1 MNISILIVALALF
14 GWLSPA
20 SAAEGYPNRPITLV
34 VPFAAGGPADT
45 LARLLA
51 ERIRPL
57 LGQPLI
63 VENVVGAGGTVGVR
77 RVVQAAPDGY
87 TIGIG
92 NWSTHVVNGAMY
104 RLGYDLLADLEP
116 IVLLPSTPQLLVT
129 NVAVSA
135 NNVGELI
142 AWLKSRKA
150 SAGTAG
156 AGSASH
162 IGALLFQN
170 IAGADLTM
178 VPYRGTGPALQDL
191 VAGQIDMMLDQSSN
205 SLPHIRDGK
214 IKAFAVTSDRRL
226 EAAPEIPTVDEAG
239 LGGLHVSVWYGLW
252 APKGTSDAVIAKL
265 NAAVAD
271 VLADSKL
278 RERFSAQG
286 QTVPERERQTP
297 AALALLQ
304 KAEIA
309 KWWPIIRREGIRGD

>member
-1 MNISILIVALALF
+1 MNNTLLIVALAVF

-20 SAAEGYPNRPITLV
+20 PAADGYPNQPITLV

-51 ERIRPL
+51 ARMRSL
-57 LGQPLI
+57 LGQPII
-63 VENVVGAGGTVGVR
+63 VENVVGAGGTLGVR

-87 TIGIG
+87 TVGIG

-104 RLGYDLLADLEP
+104 KLTYDLLTDLEP
-116 IVLLPSTPQLLVT
+116 VTLLPSTPQLLVT
-129 NVAVSA
+129 NVAVPA
-135 NNVGELI
+135 NSVDELI
-142 AWLKSRKA
+142 SWLKSRKA

-156 AGSASH
+156 IGSASH

-178 VPYRGTGPALQDL
+178 VPYRGTGPAMQDL
-191 VAGQIDMMLDQSSN
+191 VAGQIDLMLDQATN

-214 IKAFAVTSDRRL
+214 IKAFAVTSNRRL
-226 EAAPEIPTVDEAG
+226 ETAPEIPTVDEAG

-252 APKGTSDAVIAKL
+252 APKRTPDAVIAKL

-297 AALALLQ
+297 AALAQIQ

-309 KWWPIIRREGIRGD
+309 KWWPIIRAAGMKGD